1 MTAPEAV
8 PDATRD
14 PAAESAP
21 EASPDAAPDSAV
33 RAKPSR
39 RFILIALLVCLLIAG
54 GLSLLASASPDGLSR
69 VAENSGF
76 ARTAQDTA
84 TANSPLANY
93 QVGST
98 EDSWSRSLAGLAG
111 VMLTGAVAVGLFL
124 WVGRRR

>member
-39 RFILIALLVCLLIAG
+39 RFILIALLACLLIAG

-76 ARTAQDTA
+76 AQTAQDTA

-111 VMLTGAVAVGLFL
+111 VMLTGAVAAGLFL